1 MSADSFRKLMSIIAL
16 GLGALIAF
24 AIVAELPVWVPLLA
38 VMLALVAANI
48 FRRGVKEVLA
58 DERSRRVD
66 EKATVLTYRVFT
78 TVTALGV
85 LLVMMLRSSLPE
97 WAFIAGQAVAFALCA
112 LMLLHLAVIKYYSG
126 KL

>member
-1 MSADSFRKLMSIIAL
+1 MSADSFKKLMGIVAA

-24 AIVAELPVWVPLLA
+24 AIVAELPVWVPLAA

-48 FRRGVKEVLA
+48 FRRKVKEVLA
-58 DERSRRVD
+58 DERSRRID

-78 TVTALGV
+78 TVTAFSMLV
-85 LLVMMLRSSLPE
+85 VMMLRSSLPE

-112 LMLLHLAVIKYYSG
+112 LMLLHLAVIKYYSE

>member
-1 MSADSFRKLMSIIAL
+1 MSIIAL

-38 VMLALVAANI
+38 VTLALAAANI

-78 TVTALGV
+78 TVTAVGV
-85 LLVMMLRSSLPE
+85 LLAMMLRSSLPE
-97 WAFIAGQAVAFALCA
+97 WTFIAGQAVAFALCA
-112 LMLLHLAVIKYYSG
+112 LMLLHLAVIRYYSG